1 MKRREFITLLVGAA
15 AAAWPRAARAQ
26 QGAKVWRVGFLAGGS
41 RPAVLATSIYGGFL
55 RGMREIGLVEGK
67 DFSMEWR
74 FAEGRFELLPDLAAE
89 LVRQNVDVIVLGTG
103 MAVPAARGATK
114 TIPIVM
120 ASAID
125 PVGRGFV
132 ASLAHPGGNIT
143 GLASSLQDTASKQV
157 ALLTMALPDLTRIG
171 AVVHPDSGSVLVLD
185 AARSAAKNAGREFV
199 PVEIRSPDEV
209 ASAFATLADQ
219 HVDAIMVIT
228 SAFFISQRERIAEI
242 ARKLRMPTIFAERE
256 YMEAG
261 GLMSYGESIYDFYRR
276 AAFYVD
282 KIFKGAKPS
291 ELPVQQPTRFFLA
304 INRKTA
310 DAIGFTIPLQLLVAA
325 DEVIE

>member
-1 MKRREFITLLVGAA
+1 MSAAAMKRREFITLLGGAA
-15 AAAWPRAARAQ
+15 LAWPLAARAQ

-103 MAVPAARGATK
+103 AAVPAAPGAAK

-120 ASAID
+120 ARAID

-171 AVVHPDSGSVLVLD
+171 AAVHPDSGSVLVLD
-185 AARSAAKNAGREFV
+185 AARSVAKNAGREFV
-199 PVEIRSPDEV
+199 PVENPQPRRSGKRVRD
-209 ASAFATLADQ
+209 ARRSA
-219 HVDAIMVIT
+219 
-228 SAFFISQRERIAEI
+228 
-242 ARKLRMPTIFAERE
+242 
-256 YMEAG
+256 
-261 GLMSYGESIYDFYRR
+261 RR
-276 AAFYVD
+276 CNHGD
-282 KIFKGAKPS
+282 H
-291 ELPVQQPTRFFLA
+291 Q
-304 INRKTA
+304 
-310 DAIGFTIPLQLLVAA
+310 
-325 DEVIE
+325 

>member
-1 MKRREFITLLVGAA
+1 MKRREFITLLGGAA
-15 AAAWPRAARAQ
+15 VARPLAARAQ
-26 QGAKVWRVGFLAGGS
+26 QRAKVWRVGFLAGGS

-74 FAEGRFELLPDLAAE
+74 FAEGRFELL
-89 LVRQNVDVIVLGTG
+89 RQNVDVIVLGTG
-103 MAVPAARGATK
+103 AAVPAARGATK

-171 AVVHPDSGSVLVLD
+171 AAVHPDSGSVLVLD

-199 PVEIRSPDEV
+199 PVEIRSPGEV
-209 ASAFATLADQ
+209 ESAFATLADQ

-282 KIFKGAKPS
+282 KIFKGAKPA

>member
-1 MKRREFITLLVGAA
+1 M
-15 AAAWPRAARAQ
+15 
-26 QGAKVWRVGFLAGGS
+26 
-41 RPAVLATSIYGGFL
+41 
-55 RGMREIGLVEGK
+55 
-67 DFSMEWR
+67 
-74 FAEGRFELLPDLAAE
+74 
-89 LVRQNVDVIVLGTG
+89 
-103 MAVPAARGATK
+103 
-114 TIPIVM
+114 
-120 ASAID
+120 
-125 PVGRGFV
+125 
-132 ASLAHPGGNIT
+132 
-143 GLASSLQDTASKQV
+143 
-157 ALLTMALPDLTRIG
+157 
-171 AVVHPDSGSVLVLD
+171 
-185 AARSAAKNAGREFV
+185 

-282 KIFKGAKPS
+282 KIFKGAKPA
-291 ELPVQQPTRFFLA
+291 ELPVQQPIRFFLA

>member
-1 MKRREFITLLVGAA
+1 MIGRRQFITLLGG
-15 AAAWPRAARAQ
+15 AAAWPIAARAQ
-26 QGAKVWRVGFLAGGS
+26 QRAKVWRVGFLAGGS

-103 MAVPAARGATK
+103 TAVPAARDATK

-185 AARSAAKNAGREFV
+185 AARSAAKNAAREFV

-219 HVDAIMVIT
+219 
-228 SAFFISQRERIAEI
+228 Q
-242 ARKLRMPTIFAERE
+242 
-256 YMEAG
+256 
-261 GLMSYGESIYDFYRR
+261 
-276 AAFYVD
+276 
-282 KIFKGAKPS
+282 
-291 ELPVQQPTRFFLA
+291 
-304 INRKTA
+304 
-310 DAIGFTIPLQLLVAA
+310 
-325 DEVIE
+325 

>member
-1 MKRREFITLLVGAA
+1 M
-15 AAAWPRAARAQ
+15 
-26 QGAKVWRVGFLAGGS
+26 
-41 RPAVLATSIYGGFL
+41 
-55 RGMREIGLVEGK
+55 EGK

-103 MAVPAARGATK
+103 TAVPAARDATK

-185 AARSAAKNAGREFV
+185 AARSAAKNAAREFV

>member
-1 MKRREFITLLVGAA
+1 MSRSPAQAETAQDSDRKESK
-15 AAAWPRAARAQ
+15 AR
-26 QGAKVWRVGFLAGGS
+26 S
-41 RPAVLATSIYGGFL
+41 R
-55 RGMREIGLVEGK
+55 
-67 DFSMEWR
+67 
-74 FAEGRFELLPDLAAE
+74 DLASISAPRLE
-89 LVRQNVDVIVLGTG
+89 RGSDQAAPLARVDGLEPRMKCLPPRGRTAGHLSGSDRATRCPTG
-103 MAVPAARGATK
+103 NSPPRGATPVGQGRLAVS
-114 TIPIVM
+114 IPIVM

-171 AVVHPDSGSVLVLD
+171 AAVHPDSGSVLVLD

-199 PVEIRSPDEV
+199 AVEIRSPDEM

>member
-1 MKRREFITLLVGAA
+1 MRRRTFITLLGGAVVA
-15 AAAWPRAARAQ
+15 RPLAARAQ
-26 QGAKVWRVGFLAGGS
+26 QAAKVWRVGFLAGGS

-103 MAVPAARGATK
+103 AAVPAARGATK

-171 AVVHPDSGSVLVLD
+171 AAVHPDSGSVLVLD
-185 AARSAAKNAGREFV
+185 AARSVAKNAGREFV
-199 PVEIRSPDEV
+199 PVEIRSPDDVE
-209 ASAFATLADQ
+209 SAFATLADQ

-261 GLMSYGESIYDFYRR
+261 GLMSYGENVSDFYRR

-282 KIFKGAKPS
+282 EIFKGAKPA

-310 DAIGFTIPLQLLVAA
+310 DAIGFPIPLQLLVAA
-325 DEVIE
+325 DDVIE

>member
-1 MKRREFITLLVGAA
+1 MNRREFIALIGGT
-15 AAAWPRAARAQ
+15 AAAWPLAARAQ
-26 QGAKVWRVGFLAGGS
+26 QRAKVWRVGFLAGAS

-74 FAEGRFELLPDLAAE
+74 FAEGRFELLPELAAE

-103 MAVPAARGATK
+103 AAVPAARDATK

-143 GLASSLQDTASKQV
+143 GLASSLQDTYPKQV
-157 ALLTMALPDLTRIG
+157 ALLTMALPELTRIG
-171 AVVHPDSGSVLVLD
+171 AAVHPDSGSVLVLD
-185 AARSAAKNAGREFV
+185 AARAAAEKAGRELV
-199 PVEIRSPDEV
+199 PVKIRSPDEV

-219 HVDAIMVIT
+219 HVGAIMVIT

-242 ARKLRMPTIFAERE
+242 ARRLRMPTIFAERE

-261 GLMSYGESIYDFYRR
+261 GLMSYGESISDFYRR

>member
-1 MKRREFITLLVGAA
+1 MRRRDFIKVVAA
-15 AAAWPRAARAQ
+15 SASFWPLAAHPQ
-26 QGAKVWRVGFLAGGS
+26 QGAKVWRVGFLAGAS
-41 RPAVLATSIYGGFL
+41 RPAVLATSLYGGFL
-55 RGMREIGLVEGK
+55 QGMREIGLVEGK
-67 DFSMEWR
+67 DFAVEWR
-74 FAEGRFELLPDLAAE
+74 FAEGRFELFPDLVAE

-103 MAVPAARGATK
+103 LAVPAAKRATK

-143 GLASSLQDTASKQV
+143 GLASSLQDTAPKQV
-157 ALLTMALPDLTRIG
+157 ELLMTALPNLTRIG
-171 AVVHPDSGSVLVLD
+171 AAVHPDSGSVLVLD
-185 AARSAAKNAGREFV
+185 ASRAAAERAGRELV

-209 ASAFATLADQ
+209 ASAFAMLADQ
-219 HVDAIMVIT
+219 HVGAIMVIS

-256 YMEAG
+256 YTVAG
-261 GLMSYGESIYDFYRR
+261 GLMSYGENISDFYRR

-282 KIFKGAKPS
+282 KIFKGAKPA

-304 INRKTA
+304 INRQTA
-310 DAIGFTIPLQLLVAA
+310 DVIGFSIPLQLLVAA